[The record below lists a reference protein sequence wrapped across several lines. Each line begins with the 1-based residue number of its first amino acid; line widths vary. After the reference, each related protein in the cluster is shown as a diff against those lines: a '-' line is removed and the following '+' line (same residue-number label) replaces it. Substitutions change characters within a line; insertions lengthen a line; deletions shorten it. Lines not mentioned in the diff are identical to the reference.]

1 MQTLHVA
8 VDESTRSLQGIALG
22 ELLHRQWGGTMT
34 LISVVASPE
43 QADKRRAALVAA
55 LDRQELGSHRES
67 LEIVTGDAAEVLAGL
82 ASDPGKGLLCM
93 TSHGRRPAPELL
105 LGSVAAETVR
115 RAGAW

>member
-1 MQTLHVA
+1 MQALHVA

-43 QADKRRAALVAA
+43 QADKRRAAL
-55 LDRQELGSHRES
+55 DRQELGRYRES

-93 TSHGRRPAPELL
+93 TSHGRRPASELL